1 MDNKPSS
8 SNESSLKE
16 ALRQWV
22 ELCFLTIEHRK
33 NISSSNTAT
42 TSTHHLPINQEV
54 QNE

>member
-1 MDNKPSS
+1 MDNKSSS

-33 NISSSNTAT
+33 NTSSNNAVITPT
-42 TSTHHLPINQEV
+42 QSSPINQEV